1 MGGPVWIR
9 QWPGSVRWFEAVQ
22 TSDLLQGPSKEN
34 PRGGKIRFERLRLR
48 LCGKDW
54 WSGGLVVPSSAVQI
68 AFSFLVRGKELR
80 KVPGLPSHRQA

>member
-9 QWPGSVRWFEAVQ
+9 QWPGSVRWFEAAQ

-48 LCGKDW
+48 LCGKDCRHALGNLDGEVGVL
-54 WSGGLVVPSSAVQI
+54 S
-68 AFSFLVRGKELR
+68 FS
-80 KVPGLPSHRQA
+80 